1 MRVTSL
7 GYRTDLAL
15 RALEGGT
22 ETDRGGYLVVRNPA
36 LPDFWWGNFLLL
48 AEPSQA
54 RSAGHWLAT
63 FAAEF
68 PQARHVAIGLDTA
81 SSQDVDPVP
90 LVTAGLE
97 YERNLVLTAAPGE
110 VHEPPR
116 PNRAA
121 TLRPLTSDGDWQQV
135 LDLRLAAIEPED
147 PPGIAGFIRDRT
159 AADRRLA
166 EAGHGA
172 WLGALSGG
180 RLVAQLG
187 LFTVGGGLAR
197 YQNVVTH
204 PAARGQGLAG
214 TLAAWA
220 ARYGEAELGATTL
233 VIVADPGHVAAR
245 VYASIGFVPTEEQ
258 LGFQRGPVTA

>member
-1 MRVTSL
+1 MRVRSL

-15 RALEGGT
+15 RAMEGGT
-22 ETDRGGYLVVRNPA
+22 ETDRGDYLVVRNAA

-48 AEPSQA
+48 ADPPA
-54 RSAGHWLAT
+54 AGSAEHWLAA

-68 PQARHVAIGLDTA
+68 PDAGHVALGLDA
-81 SSQDVDPVP
+81 AGSQDADPVP
-90 LVTAGLE
+90 LVAAGLE

-121 TLRPLTSDGDWQQV
+121 TLRPLTSDDDWQEV
-135 LDLRLAAIEPED
+135 LNLRLAAIEPDD
-147 PPGIAGFIRDRT
+147 PPGIAVFIGHKT

-172 WLGALSGG
+172 WLGALAGG
-180 RLVAQLG
+180 RLVAHLG
-187 LFTVGGGLAR
+187 LFAVGAGLAR
-197 YQNVVTH
+197 YQNVITH
-204 PAARGQGLAG
+204 PEARGQGLAG

-220 ARYGEAELGATTL
+220 AGYGQSELGAATL
-233 VIVADPGHVAAR
+233 VIVADPEHVAAR
-245 VYASIGFVPTEEQ
+245 VYASIGFTATEEQ